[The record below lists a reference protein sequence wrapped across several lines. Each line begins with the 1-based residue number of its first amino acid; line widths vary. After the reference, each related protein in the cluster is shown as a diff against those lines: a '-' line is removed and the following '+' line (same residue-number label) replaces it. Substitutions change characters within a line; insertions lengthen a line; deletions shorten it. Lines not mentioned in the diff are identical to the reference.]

1 MSLIESW
8 QLLLKSSDGHS
19 VVVDAMLSYLVIW
32 YYIFNL
38 QTTIT
43 DFIIVKAL
51 RYYSADWNNNNNK
64 RVKIGK
70 TAYWNQR
77 SPLWNI

>member
-1 MSLIESW
+1 MSYPERIQCALTFMDISCNEMSLIESW

-51 RYYSADWNNNNNK
+51 RYYSAD
-64 RVKIGK
+64 
-70 TAYWNQR
+70 
-77 SPLWNI
+77 

>member
-1 MSLIESW
+1 MDISRNGTSLIESW
-8 QLLLKSSDGHS
+8 QLLLKSS
-19 VVVDAMLSYLVIW
+19 YLVVW

-64 RVKIGK
+64 KELG
-70 TAYWNQR
+70 
-77 SPLWNI
+77 